1 MKHRI
6 AAWHENITDI
16 AIFARDRVARG
27 SINEKVMNESALGA
41 YSFACKMIWLV
52 KERERKRERETAS
65 YFRNIFD
72 NHRDYFSLPLFFFSK
87 RNIHAM
93 RLYINNVFFL
103 YRLIKLIE
111 LLILSIHFERSRS
124 RMVSNKASKRFFK
137 VD

>member
-1 MKHRI
+1 MKCRI
-6 AAWHENITDI
+6 RGEEGWYGLKRRNVAWHENITDI

-72 NHRDYFSLPLFFFSK
+72 NHPDYFSLSLSLFSSSQKEIFT
-87 RNIHAM
+87 
-93 RLYINNVFFL
+93 LCVYI
-103 YRLIKLIE
+103 
-111 LLILSIHFERSRS
+111 
-124 RMVSNKASKRFFK
+124 
-137 VD
+137 